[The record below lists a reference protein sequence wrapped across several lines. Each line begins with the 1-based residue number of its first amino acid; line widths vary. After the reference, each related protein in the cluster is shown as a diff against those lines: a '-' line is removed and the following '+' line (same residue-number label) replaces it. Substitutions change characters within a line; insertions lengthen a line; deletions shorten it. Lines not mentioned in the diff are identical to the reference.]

1 MARCA
6 VFPFLFCCKFA
17 FLVLLGGVLQLDKAR
32 LSAMPFVAQVRTR
45 VFVFQLA
52 FFCVHLLKFSW
63 YLSTLIKQLESMG
76 QNEEDPA
83 YTRMFSVILPCGFL
97 LNPAVGWLLDR
108 LPLWASFAFTNCAS
122 LLFSAVSSS
131 MVLSVQPVAFVAFVL
146 FRSSFFSVST
156 AFLVEC
162 FGVRTFGKTWG
173 LTVTIASIVASLQ
186 LLLIY
191 LTYEY
196 ENGRFNVFNY
206 ILTALNIPAFLFPL
220 ALYRAQRERTRSRQ
234 CQHREYALPPKADT
248 PQAIAQNAVAIT
260 TEPASTTY

>member
-1 MARCA
+1 M
-6 VFPFLFCCKFA
+6 
-17 FLVLLGGVLQLDKAR
+17 LQLDKAR
-32 LSAMPFVAQVRTR
+32 LSALPFVAQVRTR
-45 VFVFQLA
+45 VFAFQLA

-63 YLSTLIKQLESMG
+63 YLSTLIKQLENMG
-76 QNEEDPA
+76 QNGDDPQ

-131 MVLSVQPVAFVAFVL
+131 LVLSVQPVAFVAFVL

-173 LTVTIASIVASLQ
+173 LTVTIASVVASLQ
-186 LLLIY
+186 LLLVY
-191 LTYEY
+191 LAYEY
-196 ENGRFNVFNY
+196 EDGHFDTFNY
-206 ILTALNIPAFLFPL
+206 ALTALNIPAFLFPL
-220 ALYRAQRERTRSRQ
+220 ALFRGEQEQARGRQRGQ
-234 CQHREYALPPKADT
+234 QQHQQQHRALQPKAGT
-248 PQAIAQNAVAIT
+248 PQATARGTVALA
-260 TEPASTTY
+260 TESTSATC